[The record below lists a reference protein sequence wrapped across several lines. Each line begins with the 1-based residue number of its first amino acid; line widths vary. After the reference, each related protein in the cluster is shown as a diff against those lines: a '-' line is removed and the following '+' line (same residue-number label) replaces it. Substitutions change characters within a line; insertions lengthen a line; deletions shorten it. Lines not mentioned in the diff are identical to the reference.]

1 MSWRRRIRAAVF
13 AVLVFT
19 AAWNPAVISASSSLT
34 VKNGEMQ
41 LSGWD
46 FRSDGSIE
54 LNGTWEFYWKQL
66 LWPDDLQS
74 TTSPEVS
81 GYVEV
86 PGSWTNH
93 RLNGSP
99 LPPDGYAT
107 YRMVIRGLH
116 PSDNVAIK
124 LRNMYSS
131 YALWVNDELEASSGQ
146 PGTTPENT
154 SPKYGAS
161 IVVPVEPSPEGSLTL
176 LIQVSNFTYPKGGIN
191 NSLELG
197 DAKLL
202 QKERSGELV
211 QDSLVIG
218 ALLVMGVYHLFL
230 YGFRRKDV
238 TPLYFGLF
246 CMCIAFRTMLVGSR
260 YILEILPGFSWEW
273 FAKASYLTVY
283 VGEFFL
289 ISFIYYLFP
298 QYLSRS
304 VRRVTQMF
312 TLLLTLLVLT
322 TDIRIYDYS
331 LLPFEIYSIGL
342 VLYAIYASY
351 RIARQ
356 RQEGSLLLILGF
368 SLIFVTALNDTLNR
382 KGILDTPALLQF
394 GVLSFVFMQSL
405 LISKKFSRAFSQVE
419 SLSERLLTL
428 DKLKDEFLAKTSHE
442 LRTPL
447 HGIIGL
453 ADSLIDGSSGKL
465 PLPVIELLRLMKI
478 SGQRLAHLVNDIL
491 DFSKLKHQE
500 ITLHNVTVDLRL
512 AVDLTLQVLKPL
524 AVNKGLHMENKLPDD
539 LYVIADENRLQQI
552 LHNLIGNA
560 IAYTESGTVTITGR
574 KSHGQAKI
582 QIKDSGIGIAES
594 DLSRIFESFE
604 QVHPMN
610 GPQQGGTGIGLSITK
625 KLIELH
631 EGEIE
636 VVSKLGEG
644 STFSFTL
651 PLAIPQTPRIQP
663 RTALPSQD
671 TVVQDRHTDW
681 SMIRTTAE
689 TAEART
695 HLPSVLIVDD
705 DPINVQVLL
714 QFLGGKYALKST
726 GSGQEAVEWIR
737 NGYKPDIAL
746 LDVMMPFVSGLQV
759 GQEIRRHYNSGE
771 LPVIFL
777 SAKSQMTDLVA
788 GFEHGGNDYLVKPV
802 DKQELLARLELHL
815 QLVRWNQTLER
826 EVEARTIE
834 LEHSLEERARA
845 MSEVSVLAERNR
857 IAGEIHDHVGHI
869 LTASIVQLQAGLK
882 LLSMSAPESVDKLNL
897 ASELV
902 RKGLHEM
909 RKSVHM
915 LGEEAAATSSFQDSL
930 LQIIEDSEKYA
941 EVTLEHIIEITDGRL
956 EPEAEKLIR
965 HALQEGITN
974 GIRHGRCTHFRFEL
988 VEEDGLVRF
997 TLENNGLP
1005 FASDRL
1011 GFGLTMMRQT
1021 IRRRGGTFR
1030 IGTKEG
1036 AGCLLVLTLPSRRE
1050 DQ

>member
-19 AAWNPAVISASSSLT
+19 AAWNPAVTSASSSLT

-86 PGSWTNH
+86 PGYWANH
-93 RLNGSP
+93 RLNGSL

-116 PSDNVAIK
+116 PSDDVAIK

-131 YALWVNDELEASSGQ
+131 YALWVNDKLEASSGQ
-146 PGTTPENT
+146 PGTTSENT

-202 QKERSGELV
+202 QKERSGELI

-304 VRRVTQMF
+304 VRRVTQIF
-312 TLLLTLLVLT
+312 TLILTLLVLT

-500 ITLHNVTVDLRL
+500 ITLHKVTVDLRL

-524 AVNKGLHMENKLPDD
+524 AVNKGLYMENKLPDD

-651 PLAIPQTPRIQP
+651 PLAMPQTPRIQP
-663 RTALPSQD
+663 RTALSSQD

-689 TAEART
+689 PAEART

-726 GSGQEAVEWIR
+726 GSGQEAMEWIR

-882 LLSMSAPESVDKLNL
+882 MLSMSAPESVDKLNL

-915 LGEEAAATSSFQDSL
+915 LGEEAAAASSFQDSL

-988 VEEDGLVRF
+988 VEEDGSVRF

-1030 IGTKEG
+1030 IGTNEG

>member
-19 AAWNPAVISASSSLT
+19 AAWNPAVTSASSSLT

-86 PGSWTNH
+86 PGYWANH
-93 RLNGSP
+93 RLNGSL

-116 PSDNVAIK
+116 PSDDVAIK

-131 YALWVNDELEASSGQ
+131 YALWVNDKLEASSGQ
-146 PGTTPENT
+146 PGTTSENT

-202 QKERSGELV
+202 QKERSGELI

-312 TLLLTLLVLT
+312 TLILTLLVLS

-500 ITLHNVTVDLRL
+500 ITLHKVTVDLRL

-524 AVNKGLHMENKLPDD
+524 AVNKGLYMENKLPDD

-651 PLAIPQTPRIQP
+651 PLAMPQTPRIQP
-663 RTALPSQD
+663 RTALSSQD

-689 TAEART
+689 PAEART

-726 GSGQEAVEWIR
+726 GSGQEAMEWIR

-882 LLSMSAPESVDKLNL
+882 MLSMSAPESVDKLNL

-902 RKGLHEM
+902 RKGLREM

-915 LGEEAAATSSFQDSL
+915 LGEEAAAASSFQDSL

-988 VEEDGLVRF
+988 VEEDGSVRF

-1030 IGTKEG
+1030 IGTNEG

>member
-1 MSWRRRIRAAVF
+1 MM
-13 AVLVFT
+13 VFT
-19 AAWNPAVISASSSLT
+19 AAWNPAVTFASSSLS
-34 VKNGEMQ
+34 VKNGEVQ

-54 LNGTWEFYWKQL
+54 LNGTWEFYWRQL
-66 LWPDDLQS
+66 LWPADLQS

-86 PGSWTNH
+86 PGYWTNH
-93 RLNGSP
+93 RLDGTR

-107 YRMVIRGLH
+107 YRMVVRGLH

-124 LRNMYSS
+124 LRNVYSS
-131 YALWVNDELEASSGQ
+131 YALWVNDKLEASSGQ

-154 SPKYGAS
+154 SPKYGAT

-197 DAKLL
+197 DARQL

-312 TLLLTLLVLT
+312 TLILTLLVLI

-331 LLPFEIYSIGL
+331 LLPFEVYSIGL

-405 LISKKFSRAFSQVE
+405 LISKRFSRAFYQVE

-500 ITLHNVTVDLRL
+500 ITLVKVTVDLRL

-524 AVNKGLHMENKLPDD
+524 AVNKGLQMENKLPDD
-539 LYVIADENRLQQI
+539 LYVTADENRLQQI

-560 IAYTESGTVTITGR
+560 IAYTESGAVTITGR

-604 QVHPMN
+604 QIQPMN
-610 GPQQGGTGIGLSITK
+610 RPQQGGTGIGLSITK

-636 VVSKLGEG
+636 VASKLGEG

-651 PLAIPQTPRIQP
+651 PLAMQQMPPMQP
-663 RTALPSQD
+663 VAGLPPQD
-671 TVVQDRHTDW
+671 TVSSRDRHTDW
-681 SMIRTTAE
+681 SLIRTTGDSAE
-689 TAEART
+689 VQA

-705 DPINVQVLL
+705 DPINIQVLL

-759 GQEIRRHYNSGE
+759 GQEIRRQYNSGE

-882 LLSMSAPESVDKLNL
+882 MLSMRTPESVDKLNL

-915 LGEEAAATSSFQDSL
+915 LGEEAAATSSFHDSL

-941 EVTLEHIIEITDGRL
+941 EVKLEHIIEITDGRL

-974 GIRHGRCTHFRFEL
+974 GIRHGRCTHFRFGL
-988 VEEDGLVRF
+988 VEEGGSVRF

-1005 FASDRL
+1005 YAADRL

-1030 IGTKEG
+1030 IGTNEG

>member
-1 MSWRRRIRAAVF
+1 MS
-13 AVLVFT
+13 
-19 AAWNPAVISASSSLT
+19 
-34 VKNGEMQ
+34 VKNGELQ

-66 LWPDDLQS
+66 LWPADLQS
-74 TTSPEVS
+74 NTPPEVS

-86 PGSWTNH
+86 PDYWTHH
-93 RLNGSP
+93 RLNGSR
-99 LPPDGYAT
+99 LPSDGYAT
-107 YRMVIRGLH
+107 YRVVVRGLR

-124 LRNMYSS
+124 LRNIYSS
-131 YALWVNDELEASSGQ
+131 YALWVNDKLEASAGQ

-154 SPKYGAS
+154 VPKYGAS
-161 IVVPVEPSPEGSLTL
+161 VVVPVEPNPEGSLTL

-197 DAKLL
+197 DAKQL
-202 QKERSGELV
+202 QKEGAGELV

-246 CMCIAFRTMLVGSR
+246 CMCIALRTMLVGSR

-298 QYLSRS
+298 QYLSRT
-304 VRRVTQMF
+304 VRRVTQIF
-312 TLLLTLLVLT
+312 TLILTLLVLI

-342 VLYAIYASY
+342 VLYAIYASV
-351 RIARQ
+351 RIARR

-405 LISKKFSRAFSQVE
+405 FISKKFSMAFSQVE
-419 SLSERLLTL
+419 SLSDRLLTL

-465 PLPVIELLRLMKI
+465 PQPVIELLRLMKI

-500 ITLHNVTVDLRL
+500 ITLVKVTVDLRL

-524 AVNKGLHMENKLPDD
+524 AENKGLHMENMLPDD
-539 LYVIADENRLQQI
+539 LHVTADENRLQQV

-574 KSHGQAKI
+574 KSHGQARI
-582 QIKDSGIGIAES
+582 QIKDSGIGIAET

-604 QVHPMN
+604 QIDPMN
-610 GPQQGGTGIGLSITK
+610 RPQQGGTGIGLSITK

-631 EGEIE
+631 GGGIE
-636 VVSKLGEG
+636 VTSQLGEG
-644 STFSFTL
+644 STFSFTI
-651 PLAIPQTPRIQP
+651 PLALQQVPAMQPKTPQP
-663 RTALPSQD
+663 LQD
-671 TVVQDRHTDW
+671 TVPQDRHSDRSRIHPKVESTDLQ
-681 SMIRTTAE
+681 
-689 TAEART
+689 T

-737 NGYKPDIAL
+737 SGYKPDIAL
-746 LDVMMPFVSGLQV
+746 LDVMMPYVSGLQV

-802 DKQELLARLELHL
+802 EKQELLARLELHL
-815 QLVRWNQTLER
+815 QLAHWNQTLEH

-869 LTASIVQLQAGLK
+869 LTASVVQLQAGLK
-882 LLSMSAPESVDKLNL
+882 MLSVSSAESVNKLNL

-930 LQIIEDSEKYA
+930 MQIVEDSEKYA
-941 EVTLEHIIEITDGRL
+941 EVTLEHKIEIMDGSL
-956 EPEAEKLIR
+956 EQEAEKLIR

-988 VEEDGLVRF
+988 VESGGWVRF

-1030 IGTKEG
+1030 IGTNGG
-1036 AGCLLVLTLPSRRE
+1036 AGCLLVLTLPSSRE
-1050 DQ
+1050 DQPCQN

>member
-1 MSWRRRIRAAVF
+1 M
-13 AVLVFT
+13 LVFT

-131 YALWVNDELEASSGQ
+131 YALWVNDELEVSSGQ

-191 NSLELG
+191 NSLEMG

-524 AVNKGLHMENKLPDD
+524 AVNKGLQMENKLPDD

-882 LLSMSAPESVDKLNL
+882 MLSMSVPESVDKLNL

-915 LGEEAAATSSFQDSL
+915 LGEEAAAASSFQDSL

-941 EVTLEHIIEITDGRL
+941 EVTLEYIIEITDGRL

-988 VEEDGLVRF
+988 VEDDASVRF

-1050 DQ
+1050 DP

>member
-1 MSWRRRIRAAVF
+1 M
-13 AVLVFT
+13 LVFT
-19 AAWNPAVISASSSLT
+19 AAWNPGETFASSSLS
-34 VKNGEMQ
+34 VKNGELQ

-66 LWPDDLQS
+66 LWPADLQS
-74 TTSPEVS
+74 NTPPEVS

-86 PGSWTNH
+86 PDYWTHH
-93 RLNGSP
+93 RLNGSR
-99 LPPDGYAT
+99 LPSDGYAT
-107 YRMVIRGLH
+107 YRVVVRGLR

-124 LRNMYSS
+124 LRNIYSS
-131 YALWVNDELEASSGQ
+131 YALWVNDKLEASAGQ

-154 SPKYGAS
+154 VPKYGAS
-161 IVVPVEPSPEGSLTL
+161 VVVPVEPNPEGSLTL

-197 DAKLL
+197 DAKQL
-202 QKERSGELV
+202 QKEGAGELV

-246 CMCIAFRTMLVGSR
+246 CMCIALRTMLVGSR

-298 QYLSRS
+298 QYLSRT
-304 VRRVTQMF
+304 VRRVTQIF
-312 TLLLTLLVLT
+312 TLILTLLVLI

-342 VLYAIYASY
+342 VLYAIYASV
-351 RIARQ
+351 RIARR

-405 LISKKFSRAFSQVE
+405 FISKKFSMAFSQVE
-419 SLSERLLTL
+419 SLSDRLLTL

-465 PLPVIELLRLMKI
+465 PQPVIELLRLMKI

-500 ITLHNVTVDLRL
+500 ITLVKVTVDLRL

-524 AVNKGLHMENKLPDD
+524 AENKGLHMENMLPDD
-539 LYVIADENRLQQI
+539 LHVTADENRLQQV

-574 KSHGQAKI
+574 KSHGQARI
-582 QIKDSGIGIAES
+582 QIKDSGIGIAET

-604 QVHPMN
+604 QIDPMN
-610 GPQQGGTGIGLSITK
+610 RPQQGGTGIGLSITK

-631 EGEIE
+631 GGGIE
-636 VVSKLGEG
+636 VTSQLGEG
-644 STFSFTL
+644 STFSFTI
-651 PLAIPQTPRIQP
+651 PLALQQVPAMQPKTPQP
-663 RTALPSQD
+663 LQD
-671 TVVQDRHTDW
+671 TVPQDRHSDRSRIHPKVESTDLQ
-681 SMIRTTAE
+681 
-689 TAEART
+689 T

-737 NGYKPDIAL
+737 SGYKPDIAL
-746 LDVMMPFVSGLQV
+746 LDVMMPYVSGLQV

-802 DKQELLARLELHL
+802 EKQELLARLELHL
-815 QLVRWNQTLER
+815 QLAHWNQTLEH

-869 LTASIVQLQAGLK
+869 LTASVVQLQAGLK
-882 LLSMSAPESVDKLNL
+882 MLSVSSAESVNKLNL

-930 LQIIEDSEKYA
+930 MQIVEDSEKYA
-941 EVTLEHIIEITDGRL
+941 EVTLEHKIEIMDGSL
-956 EPEAEKLIR
+956 EQEAEKLIR

-988 VEEDGLVRF
+988 VESGGWVRF

-1030 IGTKEG
+1030 IGTNGG
-1036 AGCLLVLTLPSRRE
+1036 AGCLLVLTLPSSRE
-1050 DQ
+1050 DQPCQN